1 MLHRISLFR
10 ASALMLSLSVAAA
23 AFAAD
28 PTPRPISP
36 AEREGVRIA
45 ADYLS
50 RGPAAIVDNLSSTS
64 PLRKLTPAEQL
75 AEIEARLG
83 PPTNATWELQTV
95 MPLMANSNAVFSIE
109 FPTGVD
115 DAAQFELKQEN
126 GAYKINDIHVLAER
140 TQRTQY
146 FPPEP
151 VDEPKHE
158 DPQQDPLM
166 ALVMATVLVALLA
179 VTGALLLGKQQMIGR
194 MIVGGAI
201 VLGGIVVARTATIE
215 PKPEP
220 KPIAVVKKP
229 SYLKL
234 GALLPLR
241 RAAAGLG
248 DVDAA
253 FNAAPALGD
262 VHDVAEMW
270 KAQVE
275 IQQTKLADAKKRL
288 KRFPSPSTIPLA
300 ELLRARLEQMEGDEA
315 LSALSYEYA
324 VNIGP
329 GRDGLWIETAQALEQ
344 LGFEKRAIG
353 YLKRLEK
360 VGSRKSDVY
369 YFLALTDV
377 MDNRDD
383 DSRKVLL
390 HAWNMRPALRSE
402 LLNARLFWAALRSA
416 DVVPTISL
424 AAPDEPAFASPDLG
438 RQPIALPAN
447 AVTRVSG
454 AFLHIKIDNQ
464 ELLVPGG
471 AVLAP
476 PTSQVVNATAWAADE
491 DQKALRDLDELIKN
505 GRGESAF
512 TQPALRRRIL
522 ATAHALTNHNRWQDV
537 VRLTDGI
544 TPRAPQVPPDI
555 IFMRSKALQRL
566 HSSIAA
572 RDELAEL
579 AGSGILQ
586 QKKDS
591 KSLVELGESLA
602 AFDLFGPALKMFE
615 KAQAVHNDPSLDD
628 RMRQISLNETLATK
642 SQMYQSPHF
651 DIRYPD
657 EYPQIAAKQIADI
670 SESELKR
677 LQMYVP
683 VPNFQHV
690 TINIVKWEDFRSIY
704 TGNDFIL
711 GFYQGKITLPFGNV
725 GDFPPEIVAILTHE
739 LCHAM
744 IAEATN
750 DQAPRWFHEGLAQ
763 RVEMRDYHP
772 NALNMYDDNRLLAV
786 GLLDSVMDGSP
797 DPEMIGEAYVEAQ
810 TVIRFLESA
819 YGARAIPTMLN
830 AFREGA
836 TSEEAIQQV
845 AHTDLGGLD
854 IKFRAWGRAG
864 AKVFANPAPI
874 RYDETPDTD
883 IQWGTRPK
891 P

>member
-1 MLHRISLFR
+1 MDHRLSLLR
-10 ASALMLSLSVAAA
+10 TSALVLSLSVATVLT
-23 AFAAD
+23 AD
-28 PTPRPISP
+28 PRPISP
-36 AEREGVRIA
+36 AEREAVRIA

-50 RGPAAIVDNLSSTS
+50 RGPVAIVDNLSSTS
-64 PLRKLTPAEQL
+64 PLRHLTPAEQL

-83 PPTNATWELQTV
+83 PNSGATWELQTV
-95 MPLMANSNAVFSIE
+95 MPALAASNAVFGIE

-126 GAYKINDIHVLAER
+126 GAFKINDIHVLAER
-140 TQRTQY
+140 SLRTQY
-146 FPPEP
+146 FPAES
-151 VDEPKHE
+151 DQPKHE
-158 DPQQDPLM
+158 DPGPNPMTALLM
-166 ALVMATVLVALLA
+166 TTVLVALLA
-179 VTGALLLGKQQMIGR
+179 VTGALVIGKQAMIGR
-194 MIVGGAI
+194 ITIAGAI
-201 VLGGIVVARTATIE
+201 VLGALVIGRTVTLE

-220 KPIAVVKKP
+220 KPVPVAKKVAP
-229 SYLKL
+229 SYLRL
-234 GALLPLR
+234 ASLLPLR

-253 FNAAPALGD
+253 FAQAPPAGD
-262 VHDVAEMW
+262 VRDVAEIW

-275 IQQTKLADAKKRL
+275 IQQTKLPEAKKRL

-300 ELLRARLEQMEGDEA
+300 ELLRARLAQLEGDEA
-315 LSALSYEYA
+315 SSALSYEYA

-329 GRDGLWIETAQALEQ
+329 GRDGLWVETAQALGQ
-344 LGFEKRAIG
+344 LGFDKRAIR
-353 YLKRLEK
+353 YLKNLVRI
-360 VGSRKSDVY
+360 GSRKSDVY
-369 YFLALTDV
+369 YLLALTEV
-377 MDNRDD
+377 MDNRDEA
-383 DSRKVLL
+383 SRKILL
-390 HAWNMRPALRSE
+390 RAWAMKPELRSE
-402 LLNARLFWAALRSA
+402 LVNVRLLWAALRSP

-438 RQPIALPAN
+438 KQPIPLPPN

-454 AFLHIKIDNQ
+454 SFLNIKIDNQ

-476 PTSQVVNATAWAADE
+476 PTSQVVSASAWAADD
-491 DQKALRDLDELIKN
+491 DQKALRDLDELMKN
-505 GRGESAF
+505 GRGETAF
-512 TQPALRRRIL
+512 TQPALRRRML
-522 ATAHALTNHNRWQDV
+522 ATASALAAHNRWQDL

-591 KSLVELGESLA
+591 KALVELGESLA

-642 SQMYQSPHF
+642 SQMYQSTHF

-657 EYPQIAAKQIADI
+657 DYPPQAAKQICDI
-670 SESELKR
+670 AEAELIR
-677 LQMYVP
+677 LQGIVP
-683 VPNFQHV
+683 APNFQHV

-725 GDFPPEIVAILTHE
+725 GDFQPEIVAILTHE

-744 IAEATN
+744 IADATN

-763 RVEMRDYHP
+763 RVEMRDFHP
-772 NALNMYDDNRLLAV
+772 NALNMYDDNRLLAMS
-786 GLLDSVMDGSP
+786 LLDSVMDGSP
-797 DPEMIGEAYVEAQ
+797 DPDMIGEAYIEAQ
-810 TVIRFLESA
+810 TVIRYLETA
-819 YGARAIPTMLN
+819 YGPKAIPMMLN
-830 AFREGA
+830 AFRDGA
-836 TSEEAIQQV
+836 TTEEAIQKV
-845 AHTDLGGLD
+845 AHTDMGGLD
-854 IKFRAWGRAG
+854 IKLRAWGRAG
-864 AKVFANPAPI
+864 AKVFANPPPI
-874 RYDETPDTD
+874 RYDQTPDND
-883 IQWGTRPK
+883 ITWAAK
-891 P
+891 PR